1 MKKLLSVLST
11 TAKAVGTVS
20 KALDGKAK
28 QKDFESTTFLG
39 SVNENLE
46 MFNTAMATARKIK
59 KYLK

>member
-1 MKKLLSVLST
+1 MKKLLSALST
-11 TAKAVGTVS
+11 TAKVVGTVS

-28 QKDFESTTFLG
+28 QRDFENTTFLG

-46 MFNTAMATARKIK
+46 TFNATMAVAKKIK